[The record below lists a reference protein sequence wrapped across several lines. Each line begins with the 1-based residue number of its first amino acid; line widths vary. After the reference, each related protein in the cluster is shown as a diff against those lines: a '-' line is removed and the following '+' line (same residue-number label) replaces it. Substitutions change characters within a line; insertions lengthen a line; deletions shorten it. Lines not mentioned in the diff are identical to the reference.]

1 MLTFLYALSA
11 VILFFLGASIFSF
24 LNVVIYRVPK
34 KLSFVKGR
42 SMCPSCGNTLQG
54 IDMVPVFNWLY
65 LGGKCRFCKAKISP
79 RYPLVELLG
88 GCLALLCAVCF
99 PSVQGV
105 LVFAFL
111 CMLTVVALVDLD
123 TMEIPNGFVL
133 WVAGIAMASIF
144 FFPEITLFSRMI
156 GIFSV
161 SVPLLLITLLVPGGF
176 GGGDI
181 KLMAACGLFL
191 GWELC
196 VLSFGIGLLLGGG
209 YAVWLLATRKK
220 GRKEHF
226 AFGPFL
232 CLGMT
237 VAFFWGDAIIHWY
250 LGLFF

>member
-1 MLTFLYALSA
+1 MLAFLYALSA
-11 VILFFLGASIFSF
+11 ILIFFFGAAIFSF

-42 SMCPSCGNTLQG
+42 SMCPSCEKSLQG
-54 IDMVPVFNWLY
+54 LDMVPVLNWLY
-65 LGGKCRFCKAKISP
+65 LGGKCRYCKAKISL

-88 GCLALLCAVCF
+88 GVLALLCMMYFTPWQA
-99 PSVQGV
+99 
-105 LVFAFL
+105 LVAFAFL
-111 CMLTVVALVDLD
+111 CVLTVVALVDLD

-133 WVAGIAMASIF
+133 WAAAIAVGSIF
-144 FFPEITLFSRMI
+144 VFPELTLLSRII

-191 GWELC
+191 GWKLTL
-196 VLSFGIGLLLGGG
+196 VSLGFGLLTGGA

-237 VAFFWGDAIIHWY
+237 AALFWGEAVLRWY